1 MTKLDSKASGDL
13 HTAAHAVSTAVMV
26 LKMEQPTFEA
36 FLKEARDMENFGH
49 IVNPTLYM
57 SPERQGA
64 NAIVQPLFEAAL
76 KFIAEYELHIARS
89 KAALKKVSAA

>member
-1 MTKLDSKASGDL
+1 MTKMDNKAYDTL

-49 IVNPTLYM
+49 VVNPTLYM
-57 SPERQGA
+57 NPERKGA
-64 NAIVQPLFEAAL
+64 NAVVQPLFEAAL

-89 KAALKKVSAA
+89 KRALEKVRPA